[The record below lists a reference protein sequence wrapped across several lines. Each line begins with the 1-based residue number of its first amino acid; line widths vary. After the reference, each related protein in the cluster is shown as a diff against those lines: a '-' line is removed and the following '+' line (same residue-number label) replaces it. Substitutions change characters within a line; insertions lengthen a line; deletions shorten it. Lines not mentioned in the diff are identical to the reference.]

1 MLKIRLARVGKR
13 KRPTYRIIISEAAR
27 DTYGRALEIMGHYNP
42 LTKVCDVKKDRV
54 LYWISQG
61 AKVSPTLNNLLI
73 DQNVLTGE
81 KVRASK
87 SKKKGAADQTSA
99 PAAAAVKPTPAA
111 PAEEKPTPA
120 APAEEKPAEPEAKPE
135 EKPAEKPAEAL
146 VEEIK

>member
-13 KRPTYRIIISEAAR
+13 KRPTYRIIVSEAAR

-87 SKKKGAADQTSA
+87 SKKKGVATQTEV
-99 PAAAAVKPTPAA
+99 PAVPEAELTPAA
-111 PAEEKPTPA
+111 SAEEKPSELA
-120 APAEEKPAEPEAKPE
+120 AKPE
-135 EKPAEKPAEAL
+135 EKPTEKPAEAPA
-146 VEEIK
+146 EETK

>member
-1 MLKIRLARVGKR
+1 MLKIILAPVGKL
-13 KRPTYRIIISEAAR
+13 KRPTYLIIIAEAAR
-27 DTYGRALEIMGHYNP
+27 DTYGRALEIIGHYNP

-87 SKKKGAADQTSA
+87 SKKKGAAAQA
-99 PAAAAVKPTPAA
+99 EVPAVSEAKPTPAA
-111 PAEEKPTPA
+111 SAEEKLT
-120 APAEEKPAEPEAKPE
+120 EPEAKPE
-135 EKPAEKPAEAL
+135 AKPEEAPS
-146 VEEIK
+146 EETK